1 MANITSSG
9 IRQARLRTIIYLF
22 GGLVIL
28 AVLIAALSPHF
39 YFFKRVD
46 PQEIGIKQRGG
57 QIVDIVGPGIYSDV
71 GLFVRLDKYST
82 AGVQFTTEDPEVIT
96 ADQQRLGV
104 SVFGTAFRPGLGT
117 DVAQLRQLWTRYQTV
132 YTNDQALMDTL
143 DKLAYQ
149 AMKSCVG
156 DKPFQ
161 DSVIGSDRDN
171 LGACIDD
178 KLNELGEPFGL
189 TIANVTVPN
198 VTLSPEVQAKLDA
211 ITQSRLDTEKAEQ
224 DRLKAIAEGAAQQ
237 AEQEAAIRV
246 EQSKLQ
252 EQARQEITLAQLE
265 KEKLIAEKAV
275 IDAEKANDLLSAQRD
290 LEINQA
296 KAVAATE
303 LAKADLAKEIAMAEL
318 YSSNPNYYYY
328 QMALANAGAIKDTD
342 KLIFTTE
349 GSFPQ
354 LVFGEGLNP
363 VVPVT
368 PATPN

>member
-1 MANITSSG
+1 MSNVTSS
-9 IRQARLRTIIYLF
+9 IRQTRIRKMAVII
-22 GGLVIL
+22 GSVV
-28 AVLIAALSPHF
+28 VLGIVVAALSPHF

-57 QIVDIVGPGIYSDV
+57 QIIDIVGPGIYSDV
-71 GLFVRLDKYST
+71 GLFVRLDKFST

-104 SVFGTAFRPGLGT
+104 SVFGTAFRPGVGT
-117 DVAQLRQLWTRYQTV
+117 DEALMRQLWTRYQTV

-143 DKLAYQ
+143 DKLAFQ

-161 DSVIGSDRDN
+161 DSVIGSDRDA

-224 DRLKAIAEGAAQQ
+224 DRLKAIAQGAAQQ

-252 EQARQEITLAQLE
+252 EQARQEITLAELQ
-265 KEKLIAEKAV
+265 KEKLNAQNSV
-275 IDAEKANDLLSAQRD
+275 IDAEKTNALLSAQRD
-290 LEINQA
+290 LEINTA
-296 KAVAATE
+296 KAVAAAE
-303 LAKADLAKEIAMAEL
+303 LAKADLAKEIALAQI

-328 QMALANAGAIKDTD
+328 QMSVVNASAIKDTD

-349 GSFPQ
+349 GTFPQ